1 MKYLAIDTSNTH
13 VSIAVAV
20 DERFFS
26 ATLPVVNGHS
36 EETLPLIQRL
46 LTDSGIGLAELD
58 GIIYGQG
65 PGAFTGLR
73 IGCGIAQGLALAH
86 DLPLIPVPTL
96 DVIAFQSGVP
106 AVQVVMDARMNEVY
120 TASYRDGV
128 ALTPITLQARGE
140 LTVPADI
147 PVLAGDCAQELTCP
161 GKTVYELRPDA
172 ASYIRLVRRGG
183 YAAVAPEAAG
193 LLYIRDKVALTAAEQ
208 QARKHG

>member
-26 ATLPVVNGHS
+26 ATMPVVNGHS

-46 LTDSGIGLAELD
+46 LADGGIGLAELD
-58 GIIYGQG
+58 AIIYGQG

-96 DVIAFQSGVP
+96 DVIAFQSGAP

-128 ALTPITLQARGE
+128 AQTPILE
-140 LTVPADI
+140 VPAQPVASELGRTVSFHRRSNDAGHRPSLTI
-147 PVLAGDCAQELTCP
+147 PTM
-161 GKTVYELRPDA
+161 
-172 ASYIRLVRRGG
+172 ASTNRSS
-183 YAAVAPEAAG
+183 
-193 LLYIRDKVALTAAEQ
+193 DQ
-208 QARKHG
+208 

>member
-1 MKYLAIDTSNTH
+1 M
-13 VSIAVAV
+13 

-26 ATLPVVNGHS
+26 ATLSVVNGHS

-46 LTDSGIGLAELD
+46 LADSGIGLAELD

-96 DVIAFQSGVP
+96 DVIAFQSGAPV
-106 AVQVVMDARMNEVY
+106 VQVVMDARMNEVY

-128 ALTPITLQARGE
+128 AQTPITLQSRAA
-140 LTVPADI
+140 LSVPADI
-147 PVLAGDCAQELTCP
+147 PLLAGDCAQELNYP
-161 GKTVYELRPDA
+161 GKTMCELRPDA

>member
-20 DERFFS
+20 GERFYS
-26 ATLPVVNGHS
+26 ETLPVVNGHS

-46 LTDSGIGLAELD
+46 LADSGIGLSELD

-96 DVIAFQSGVP
+96 DVIAFQSAAP
-106 AVQVVMDARMNEVY
+106 AVQVVMDARMNELY

-128 ALTPITLQARGE
+128 VQTAITLQARDK
-140 LTVPADI
+140 LSVPADI
-147 PVLAGDCAQELTCP
+147 PLLVGDCAQELDYP
-161 GKTVYELRPDA
+161 GKTVCELRPDA

>member
-26 ATLPVVNGHS
+26 ETLPVVNGHS

-46 LTDSGIGLAELD
+46 LAESGIGLAELD

-96 DVIAFQSGVP
+96 DVIAFQSGAP

-128 ALTPITLQARGE
+128 AQTPITLQPRTA
-140 LTVPADI
+140 LSVPADI
-147 PVLAGDCAQELTCP
+147 PLLAGDCAQELNHP
-161 GKTVYELRPDA
+161 GKTACELRPDA

-193 LLYIRDKVALTAAEQ
+193 LLYIRDKVALTSAEQ